1 MKLDRER
8 EREILHSLEIL
19 MDSYAKIDVSR
30 SDDNCLHGE
39 TQDEEMDCNGTLFIT
54 STLCKNS
61 YEYYKDSYTRYYGG
75 RFLFFLSLFPSF
87 CKFYGCEV
95 MLTDYMRDI

>member
-8 EREILHSLEIL
+8 ERKILHSLEIL

-39 TQDEEMDCNGTLFIT
+39 TQDEEMDCNP
-54 STLCKNS
+54 
-61 YEYYKDSYTRYYGG
+61 
-75 RFLFFLSLFPSF
+75 FL
-87 CKFYGCEV
+87 
-95 MLTDYMRDI
+95 